1 MSMGYIYSVCS
12 LIKAYSV
19 CVYIRRMP
27 VYRKDSVK
35 SYLYVLR
42 N

>member
-12 LIKAYSV
+12 LIKAYSL
-19 CVYIRRMP
+19 CVYMRMP
-27 VYRKDSVK
+27 VYRKNSVK

>member
-12 LIKAYSV
+12 LIKAYYL

-27 VYRKDSVK
+27 VYRKNSVK
-35 SYLYVLR
+35 SYLYVLM